1 MRTRQI
7 RTDHTGH
14 RANEANHK
22 HRVQFLIAGDET
34 VLPEL
39 EAMLAT
45 LPLCA
50 TGRVFVEVGS
60 VDDIGALQV
69 PPRMTVTWLSRSHRS
84 GAPGSGRICA
94 PGDAASRAVRAWAGE
109 MLCENPEEIHVWLGG
124 HYRGVAESYDYL
136 TAQLGVAEDVIQTP
150 PVYRLGVSR

>member
-1 MRTRQI
+1 MTRQT

-39 EAMLAT
+39 EAMLTT

-69 PPRMTVTWLSRSHRS
+69 PPRMTVTWLPRSDRS
-84 GAPGSGRICA
+84 GAPGSGRSCA
-94 PGDAASRAVRAWAGE
+94 PGEAASRAVRAWAGE

-124 HYRGVAESYDYL
+124 HYRGVSEAHDYL
-136 TAQLGVAEDVIQTP
+136 TADLGVSEDVIQTP